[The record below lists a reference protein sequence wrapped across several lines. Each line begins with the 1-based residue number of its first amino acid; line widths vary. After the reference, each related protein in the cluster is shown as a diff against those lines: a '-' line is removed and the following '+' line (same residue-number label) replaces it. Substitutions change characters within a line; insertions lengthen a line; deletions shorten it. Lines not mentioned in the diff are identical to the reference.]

1 MGLPNLYICH
11 TAYQVLVEMVRA
23 MEDTVAPDLILSSVI
38 PNTEELAGRLSATGL
53 FRCVRVFDEN
63 ACGSAI
69 QPGFLRTLLLQR
81 IMGRRNVEKYYGFSI
96 DPKAYAAIYIHND
109 WSVLGRYL
117 QDLKAPYVL
126 CEDTMASTCRP
137 SHPIIDEQRAQPHF
151 RLRQKLGYGYL
162 YWGDYKRVSA
172 VETECAAKTNLFPQK
187 LREDSKTDRFH
198 RLTEAQKGLIRQ
210 VFLTQPLPE
219 KAEGA
224 VLFLPRDFVPD
235 GLLDGE
241 TQQRMFTAVVKAH
254 CTGGPLFIKTHPRDE
269 TDYKALFPDAVVLNR
284 FRPAELLDYCFDVRF
299 GRAIGFGTNAV
310 RNLRCADELI
320 DIQDI
325 NLADFRTPPP
335 EQEKG

>member
-1 MGLPNLYICH
+1 MERPNLYICH
-11 TAYQVLVEMVRA
+11 TAYQVLVDMVRA
-23 MEDTVAPDLILSSVI
+23 MEDAVPPELILSSVI

-63 ACGSAI
+63 ACGNAI

-210 VFLTQPLPE
+210 VFLTRPLPE

-254 CTGGPLFIKTHPRDE
+254 CTGGPLFIKTHPRDSF
-269 TDYKALFPDAVVLNR
+269 DYSRLFPEAVILERTMPSEVLNFALPFRFKKAVTVESTVLKALEV
-284 FRPAELLDYCFDVRF
+284 
-299 GRAIGFGTNAV
+299 
-310 RNLRCADELI
+310 ADEKLELSL
-320 DIQDI
+320 DQA
-325 NLADFRTPPP
+325 LALL
-335 EQEKG
+335 G

>member
-11 TAYQVLVEMVRA
+11 TAYQVLVDMVRA
-23 MEDTVAPDLILSSVI
+23 MEDAVPPELILSSVI

-69 QPGFLRTLLLQR
+69 QPGFLRTMLLQR

-254 CTGGPLFIKTHPRDE
+254 CTGGPLFIKTHPRDSF
-269 TDYKALFPDAVVLNR
+269 DYSRLFPEAVILERTMPSEVLNFALPFRFKKAVTVESTVLKALEV
-284 FRPAELLDYCFDVRF
+284 
-299 GRAIGFGTNAV
+299 
-310 RNLRCADELI
+310 ADEKLELSL
-320 DIQDI
+320 DQA
-325 NLADFRTPPP
+325 LALL
-335 EQEKG
+335 G

>member
-96 DPKAYAAIYIHND
+96 DPKAYAVIYIHND

-241 TQQRMFTAVVKAH
+241 TQKKMFVAVVKAH
-254 CTGGPLFIKTHPRDE
+254 CTGGPLFIKTHPRDAF
-269 TDYKALFPDAVVLNR
+269 DYSRLFPEAVILERTMPSEVLNFALPFRFKKAVTVESTVLKALEV
-284 FRPAELLDYCFDVRF
+284 
-299 GRAIGFGTNAV
+299 
-310 RNLRCADELI
+310 ADEKLELSL
-320 DIQDI
+320 DQA
-325 NLADFRTPPP
+325 LALL
-335 EQEKG
+335 G